1 MRVTGLGHAGMFV
14 ETRGGSILCDPWV
27 NPAFFGSWFPFPDN
41 RGLDWERFGR
51 ADYLYISHRH
61 KDHFDPQLL
70 QRYVSRETTVLL
82 PEYPTAELETDLRG
96 LGFGN
101 ILYTRAGEEF
111 TRDGLRIMITPLRG
125 PGDGPIG
132 DSALS
137 LDDGTA
143 VLLNQNDSH
152 PLDVEKIR
160 AFGEPD
166 AYFTQ
171 FSGAIWW
178 PMVYDLPDA
187 AKQRFAELKRRSQ
200 SDRTLFYIDQ
210 VGSPNVFPMAGPPCF
225 LDEDLFAYNGYGT
238 DDTSIF
244 TDQRQFLDELALK
257 RPDTAG
263 HLFLPGT
270 VIELDGDDCTVTQS
284 LFPDAEI
291 DRMFD
296 DKWAYLRDFQAAR
309 AHEVVAE
316 KASRAPVPDD
326 MFEQLQAW
334 WEPLMKRAP
343 FLCEAIG
350 AQVRFEIGE
359 LDLVVDFPA
368 REVRRYADEKVR
380 YWYRTSADLVAT
392 NLALGEIDWSNSL
405 FLSLRF
411 EAGRVGKFNEYL
423 YTFFKCLSEE
433 RIDYVEN
440 WYSEQ
445 GDTGEDIV
453 VGDWIVQRRCPHL
466 RADLK
471 KFATSDGKVLTCN
484 LHSWQFD
491 LASGRCLT
499 SRGHE
504 IRARK
509 AGTDA

>member
-1 MRVTGLGHAGMFV
+1 LRVTGLGHAGMFV
-14 ETRGGSILCDPWV
+14 ETRGGSVLCDPWV

-41 RGLDWERFGR
+41 RGLDWERFGQ

-61 KDHFDPQLL
+61 KDHFDPALL
-70 QRYVSRETTVLL
+70 QRYVSRDTTVLL

-96 LGFGN
+96 LGFDN

-187 AKQRFAELKRRSQ
+187 AKQRFAELKRKSQ

-225 LDEDLFAYNGYGT
+225 LDEELFGYNGYGT

-244 TDQRQFLDELALK
+244 TDQRQFLDELAVK
-257 RPDTAG
+257 RPSTNG

-270 VIELDGDDCTVTQS
+270 VIELSGGECTVSQS
-284 LFPDAEI
+284 LFADAEI
-291 DRMFD
+291 ERMFS
-296 DKWAYLRDFQAAR
+296 DKWGYLRDFQAER
-309 AHEVVAE
+309 GHEVVAE
-316 KASRAPVPDD
+316 KASRAPVPAD

-343 FLCEAIG
+343 FLCDAIG
-350 AQVRFEIGE
+350 APVRFEIGDV
-359 LDLVVDFPA
+359 DLVVDFPA
-368 REVRRYADEKVR
+368 REVRHYAEEKVR

-392 NLALGEIDWSNSL
+392 NLRDGEIDWSNSL

-411 EAGRVGKFNEYL
+411 SAGRVGKFNEYL

-471 KFATSDGKVLTCN
+471 KFATLDGGVLTCN

-504 IRARK
+504 IRARR